1 MQNMELINKPATSQ
15 KNKVFLK
22 DSDISTTS
30 LLCKNR
36 VDAYLIFLKK
46 GEYFELIRVN
56 CVDEDIANSFQ
67 IDKDS
72 MIYSLLKSID
82 GNIEQREVLNA
93 CKESVFFHKEASQ
106 KLRQEIAYWEGLGLE
121 NFYPV
126 RDKVHGLIGFV
137 VFSLT
142 KKKLGN
148 SNVKKFQSLMEEN
161 IRNSFEGLKLQNKD
175 QDIILYKGLY
185 ELLRDMLELN
195 SDDLNEK
202 VFNYFHE
209 VLNASSAIMYV
220 LQDKHYV
227 PVKYKKVSFIK
238 PLVKNSFN
246 DLKKVAL
253 IKIETDSILFE
264 EMGRSQAIVMNVSKK
279 VLFVFKINENSF
291 NYDLSFLNSTIDI
304 LGKYLDD

>member
-1 MQNMELINKPATSQ
+1 MLKSDLINEQISNQ
-15 KNKVFLK
+15 DQKVFLK

-30 LLCKNR
+30 LFRKST
-36 VDAYLIFLKK
+36 VDSYLIFLKK
-46 GEYFELIRVN
+46 GESFELIRVN
-56 CVDEDIANSFQ
+56 GVDEDIANSFQ
-67 IDKDS
+67 IDKDC
-72 MIYSLLKSID
+72 MIYSLLKSTD
-82 GNIEQREVLNA
+82 VNIEQREVLSS
-93 CKESVFFHKEASQ
+93 CKESVFFHKESSQ
-106 KLRQEIAYWEGLGLE
+106 KLRQEIAYWESLGLE

-142 KKKLGN
+142 KKKIGN
-148 SNVKKFQSLMEEN
+148 SNVKKFQALMEDN
-161 IRNSFEGLKLQNKD
+161 IRNAFEGISVKNKD
-175 QDIILYKGLY
+175 NDIALYKGLY

-195 SDDLNEK
+195 SDDINEK

-220 LQDKHYV
+220 LQDKYYV
-227 PVKYKKVSFIK
+227 PLKYKKVSFIK
-238 PLVKNSFN
+238 PLGKNSFN

-253 IKIETDSILFE
+253 IKIETGSLLFD
-264 EMGRSQAIVMNVSKK
+264 EMGIGQSIVMNVSKK
-279 VLFVFKINENSF
+279 VLFIFKIKESSL